1 MLPLK
6 LDAWHG
12 SQCLY
17 HLYDSNREWSP
28 DAPNSPEQVLGA
40 VHRVKVKKGVYLLTH
55 YSQIRRMLIL
65 TLYTPGKAVLGEPV
79 FNDFNGEQF
88 PYLPYSQLH

>member
-1 MLPLK
+1 MLALNV
-6 LDAWHG
+6 DIWQG
-12 SQCLY
+12 RQCLY

-55 YSQIRRMLIL
+55 YSQIRRMLTL
-65 TLYTPGKAVLGEPV
+65 TLYRRTPGKAVLGEPV
-79 FNDFNGEQF
+79 FES
-88 PYLPYSQLH
+88 LI